1 MSERDRRWLDA
12 AGPVRSGEELDED
25 RLAEYLPE
33 AIDDLEPGDLEVTQF
48 PSGYSNLTYL
58 VRMGDSSMIL
68 RRPPPGVHIKSAHDM
83 GREYRILSHLRPVYP
98 KVPAPLAFC
107 EDESILGTPF
117 YVMERVEGVIL
128 RKGIPDEM
136 VPGPELTARV
146 AEGLVG
152 TLAELH
158 AVDYEAAGLGDL
170 GRPEGYV
177 RRQIEGWTRR
187 YEKAE
192 TDSVPDA
199 EWIAAWLLE
208 SMPARPADALIHNDF
223 KHDNVVLDPDD
234 WSRIIAVL
242 DWEMAT
248 LGDPLMDLGTTL
260 AYWIQEDDPPEL
272 MQSRL
277 SPTTWPGTPTRRE
290 LVEAYARASGRD
302 VGDVVFYFAYGLF
315 KVAVIVQQLHHRY
328 VSGKTEDPRYARP
341 AGGIR
346 ALCARGAAIG
356 GAGQDRRPGLGPVR
370 PAGQQQARLGHQP
383 MESRDVPRGD
393 PTRVPSAV

>member
-1 MSERDRRWLDA
+1 MSEADREWLDA
-12 AGPVRSGEELDED
+12 AGPVRPGEEIDPG
-25 RLAEYLPE
+25 RLAEYLPRLIE
-33 AIDDLEPGDLEVTQF
+33 GLEPGPVAIEQF

-58 VRMGDSSMIL
+58 VRVGDHAMIL

-98 KVPAPLAFC
+98 KVPEPLAFC

-136 VPGPELTARV
+136 VPGPELTTRI

-158 AVDYEAAGLGDL
+158 AVDYEAAGLGEL

-177 RRQIEGWTRR
+177 QRQIEGWTKR
-187 YEKAE
+187 YKKAE
-192 TDSVPDA
+192 TDSIPDA
-199 EWIAAWLLE
+199 EWVAAWLLE
-208 SMPARPADALIHNDF
+208 SMPPDPGASLIHNDF
-223 KHDNVVLDPDD
+223 KHDNVVLDPAD
-234 WSRIIAVL
+234 WSRVIAVL

-272 MQSRL
+272 LQSRL
-277 SPTTWPGTPTRRE
+277 SPTTWPGTPTRHE
-290 LVEAYARASGRD
+290 LVEAYTRASGRD
-302 VGDVVFYFAYGLF
+302 VHDVVFYFAYGLF
-315 KVAVIVQQLHHRY
+315 KVAVIVQQLHKRY
-328 VSGKTEDPRYARP
+328 VSGKTDDPRYASLL
-341 AGGIR
+341 GGIR
-346 ALCARGAAIG
+346 ALCAVA
-356 GAGQDRRPGLGPVR
+356 RRSIELGR
-370 PAGQQQARLGHQP
+370 IDELG
-383 MESRDVPRGD
+383 
-393 PTRVPSAV
+393 